1 MLTNCLLISAVV
13 KLPKRCRKV
22 NLRKLG
28 LYQLTIS
35 YLRHLWPEKRLVTD
49 GGSQDGLIV
58 TSTDVESYATTSVRN
73 TKYGSSLTHGG
84 KAYCYGYVD
93 GRVAAQ
99 INYLLHISIAQSQGL
114 PPLKT
119 NIALVRR
126 FNSAEAHIKAA
137 AIPPPWDLW

>member
-13 KLPKRCRKV
+13 KLPKQCRKV

-35 YLRHLWPEKRLVTD
+35 YLRRLWPEKRLVTD

-93 GRVAAQ
+93 G
-99 INYLLHISIAQSQGL
+99 H
-114 PPLKT
+114 
-119 NIALVRR
+119 
-126 FNSAEAHIKAA
+126 
-137 AIPPPWDLW
+137 